1 MAKSKSSVIDQK
13 PANGGSIQSGKTNED
28 ASKKGTMKMSKEQ
41 NAATTETNSNA
52 EMITKKYKYFDLS
65 DFQLKSK
72 EVKVSF
78 TPAKDYAEA
87 VSRLGNDQAL
97 LTKALNSALRDQELS
112 KARKEVLSLG
122 APKKVVLDFVKPFRA
137 VPPYSTMV
145 TKEKGDSGWKE
156 EYAKQTQELIKQVAS
171 NEFMLNAIRAAAEV
185 SSDDDSDE
193 DTE

>member
-1 MAKSKSSVIDQK
+1 MSKKAKSSVIDQK
-13 PANGGSIQSGKTNED
+13 SEASGSSQSNNDTSKGK
-28 ASKKGTMKMSKEQ
+28 MKMSTEQPKE
-41 NAATTETNSNA
+41 ETLANV
-52 EMITKKYKYFDLS
+52 EKITKKYKYFDLS
-65 DFQLKSK
+65 DFQLKTK
-72 EVKVSF
+72 EVEVSF

-87 VSRLGNDQAL
+87 VSRLGNDQTL
-97 LTKALNSALRDQELS
+97 LTKALNGALRDLELN

-122 APKKVVLDFVKPFRA
+122 APKKTVLDFVKPFRA

-145 TKEKGDSGWKE
+145 TKEKGQSGWKE

>member
-1 MAKSKSSVIDQK
+1 MSKKAKSSVLDQK
-13 PANGGSIQSGKTNED
+13 PEASGSSQSENV
-28 ASKKGTMKMSKEQ
+28 SKKGTMKMSTEPTKE
-41 NAATTETNSNA
+41 ETPANA
-52 EMITKKYKYFDLS
+52 EEITKKYKYFDLS

-72 EVKVSF
+72 EVKVQF

-97 LTKALNSALRDQELS
+97 LTKALNSALRDQELN

-122 APKKVVLDFVKPFRA
+122 APKKTVLDFVKPFRA

-145 TKEKGDSGWKE
+145 TKEKGQSGWKE

-185 SSDDDSDE
+185 ASDDDSDE
-193 DTE
+193 DSE